1 MSKKCFRVG
10 DRVKVLYPL
19 YSDER
24 NTDMKIGETG
34 LITKQHELDIGYYVK
49 FDRPLKF
56 GDTLNFMYY
65 KPRENTVLMTSSQL
79 EFIEHTNDEKIV
91 IYRDGNQVIALNK
104 ATGKKGIRKCN
115 PADTFDFNIGAKLAF
130 ERLTANVTFKILRLI
145 DYSPLGRSLIT
156 KGKVYECVAGI
167 IRFDNLDYKVDSY
180 KELIRRN
187 PHWRD
192 KVIEIKDGDDP
203 DEILK
208 KHDSTIRV
216 GDTVEIVD
224 SNKTYRLYTEWVVEH
239 IANKSDI
246 RYFCYN
252 RLPFNGLKCKVL
264 HIAKHNS
271 HYENLAYVKSESN
284 QCYVIAVDGLKK
296 V

>member
-1 MSKKCFRVG
+1 MSKAKFEKG
-10 DRVKVLYPL
+10 DRVKVVFTMGC
-19 YSDER
+19 DQ
-24 NTDMKIGETG
+24 NATDIKIGDVGRVVTDYEP
-34 LITKQHELDIGYYVK
+34 GYGYQVK
-49 FDRPLKF
+49 FDSPIEFKHMYN
-56 GDTLNFMYY
+56 TPYY
-65 KPRENTVLMTSSQL
+65 KPQQNIVVMTDSQL
-79 EFIEHTNDEKIV
+79 ELIKRKNDEKII
-91 IYRDGNQVIALNK
+91 IYRDDNQVIALDK

-130 ERLTANVTFKILRLI
+130 ERLTANVTFKMLCIES
-145 DYSPLGRSLIT
+145 DNYFVT
-156 KGKVYECVAGI
+156 KGKTYEFVNGVTTYDTGRESCKYKNFAEYVRFNPGI
-167 IRFDNLDYKVDSY
+167 ERF
-180 KELIRRN
+180 
-187 PHWRD
+187 
-192 KVIEIKDGDDP
+192 VIELKDGDDP

-224 SNKTYRLYTEWVVEH
+224 RNKTYRLYTEWVVEH

-252 RLPFNGLKCKVL
+252 RLPFTGLKCKVL

-284 QCYVIAVDGLKK
+284 ECYVIAVDGLKK